1 MRLVPNAILKY
12 FGREGTGAW
21 LFTLSLSLR
30 SCAIKLFYMIDI
42 YLVLFSFLFSCV
54 VTLYAVPSLIKLAY
68 QKRLF
73 DDPALE
79 ERKIHKYRTPNL
91 GGIAVLTS
99 FTFTA
104 CLSISGS
111 VLPYANYIFASGL
124 LIFLVGLKDDLTA
137 LNPYKKF
144 LAQAITA
151 LIVVYFADIR
161 LTSFYGI
168 FGIHDIHPVI
178 SYLFSSLLIVFI
190 INAFNLIDGING
202 LLGSVSMIVS
212 ITFGYIFF
220 RMQEY
225 GLAILA
231 MSMAGSVIGFLRYNA
246 GRARI
251 FMGDAGAYT
260 IGFIVS
266 VLAIQFIELNKVQG
280 ITPVDGSLI
289 QSVPAVAIAILI
301 IPIFDTLRVIVIRL
315 IKGKSPFIADSNHLH
330 HRLLDTGM
338 THTQATLVLS
348 SFNVLMIGIAL
359 SFQQI
364 GTVELLILIGLVA
377 LLMNSMLWLYDVR
390 QVIVQPP
397 TLVVEEDEEK
407 IYQLRD
413 HAREVAEEALQQYEE
428 KQHQN

>member
-1 MRLVPNAILKY
+1 
-12 FGREGTGAW
+12 
-21 LFTLSLSLR
+21 
-30 SCAIKLFYMIDI
+30 MIDI

-54 VTLYAVPSLIKLAY
+54 ITLYAIPSLIKLAY

-104 CLSISGS
+104 CLSISGN

-124 LIFLVGLKDDLTA
+124 LIFLVGLKDDLAA

-144 LAQAITA
+144 LAQSITA

-161 LTSFYGI
+161 LTSFYGV

-178 SYLFSSLLIVFI
+178 SYPFSSLLIVFI

-202 LLGSVSMIVS
+202 LLGSVSLIVS
-212 ITFGYIFF
+212 LTFGYIFF
-220 RMQEY
+220 QMQEY
-225 GLAILA
+225 GLALLSV
-231 MSMAGSVIGFLRYNA
+231 SMAGAVLGFLRFNA

-266 VLAIQFIELNKVQG
+266 VLAIQFIELTKSHEL
-280 ITPVDGSLI
+280 TPVAGTFL
-289 QSVPAVAIAILI
+289 QSVPAIAIAILI
-301 IPIFDTLRVIVIRL
+301 VPIFDTFRVIVIRL
-315 IKGKSPFIADSNHLH
+315 AQGRSPFMADRNHLH

-338 THTQATLVLS
+338 THTQATLALS
-348 SFNVLMIGIAL
+348 SFNVLMIATAL
-359 SFQQI
+359 SFQHI
-364 GTVELLILIGLVA
+364 GTVELLILIGLIA
-377 LLMNSMLWLYDVR
+377 LLMNTMLWLYDVR
-390 QVIVQPP
+390 QALVQSQA
-397 TLVVEEDEEK
+397 LIVEEDQEK
-407 IYQLRD
+407 IFQLRD

>member
-1 MRLVPNAILKY
+1 MV
-12 FGREGTGAW
+12 E
-21 LFTLSLSLR
+21 
-30 SCAIKLFYMIDI
+30 I
-42 YLVLFSFLFSCV
+42 YLLFFSFLFSCII
-54 VTLYAVPSLIKLAY
+54 TLYAVPSLIKLAY
-68 QKRLF
+68 KKRLF

-91 GGIAVLTS
+91 GGIAVLIS
-99 FTFTA
+99 FAFTA
-104 CLSISGS
+104 CLCIPGNI
-111 VLPYANYIFASGL
+111 LPYANYIFASGL
-124 LIFLVGLKDDLTA
+124 LIFSVGLKDDLAA

-144 LAQAITA
+144 LGQTVTA

-161 LTSFYGI
+161 LTSFYGV
-168 FGIHDIHPVI
+168 FGIHDIHPVV
-178 SYLFSSLLIVFI
+178 SYPFTSLLIVFI

-212 ITFGYIFF
+212 LTFGYIFF
-220 RMQEY
+220 RMEEY

-231 MSMAGSVIGFLRYNA
+231 VSMAGSVLGFLRYNL
-246 GRARI
+246 GKARI

-266 VLAIQFIELNKVQG
+266 VLAIQYIELNKPSEV
-280 ITPVDGSLI
+280 TALVDSV
-289 QSVPAVAIAILI
+289 SSAVPAVAIAILI

-315 IKGKSPFIADSNHLH
+315 VQGKSPFMADRNHLH

-338 THTQATLVLS
+338 THTQATLALS
-348 SFNVLMIGIAL
+348 AFNIVMIGTAL
-359 SFQQI
+359 SFQFI

-377 LLMNSMLWLYDVR
+377 LMMNTMLWLYDVR
-390 QVIVQPP
+390 QVIARSQSVG
-397 TLVVEEDEEK
+397 LEDDK
-407 IYQLRD
+407 TIYPLRD

>member
-1 MRLVPNAILKY
+1 MV
-12 FGREGTGAW
+12 E
-21 LFTLSLSLR
+21 
-30 SCAIKLFYMIDI
+30 I
-42 YLVLFSFLFSCV
+42 YLLLFAFLFSCII
-54 VTLYAVPSLIKLAY
+54 TLYAVPSLIKLAY
-68 QKRLF
+68 KKRLF

-91 GGIAVLTS
+91 GGIAVLIS
-99 FTFTA
+99 FAFTA
-104 CLSISGS
+104 CLCIPGNMLS
-111 VLPYANYIFASGL
+111 YANYIFASGL
-124 LIFLVGLKDDLTA
+124 LIFSVGLKDDLAA

-144 LAQAITA
+144 LGQTVTA

-161 LTSFYGI
+161 LTSFYGV
-168 FGIHDIHPVI
+168 FGIHDIHPVV
-178 SYLFSSLLIVFI
+178 SYPFTSLLIVFI

-202 LLGSVSMIVS
+202 LLGSVSMVVS
-212 ITFGYIFF
+212 LTFGYIFF
-220 RMQEY
+220 RMEEY

-231 MSMAGSVIGFLRYNA
+231 FSMAGSVLGFLRYNL
-246 GRARI
+246 GKARI

-266 VLAIQFIELNKVQG
+266 VLAIQFIELNK
-280 ITPVDGSLI
+280 PAEASALVDSF
-289 QSVPAVAIAILI
+289 SRAVPAVAIAILI

-315 IKGKSPFIADSNHLH
+315 AQGKSPFMADRNHLH

-338 THTQATLVLS
+338 THTQATLVLAA
-348 SFNVLMIGIAL
+348 FNVVMIGTAL
-359 SFQQI
+359 TFQFI

-390 QVIVQPP
+390 QVIVRSQS
-397 TLVVEEDEEK
+397 LAAAENEK
-407 IYQLRD
+407 QVYPLRD

>member
-1 MRLVPNAILKY
+1 
-12 FGREGTGAW
+12 
-21 LFTLSLSLR
+21 
-30 SCAIKLFYMIDI
+30 MIDI

-54 VTLYAVPSLIKLAY
+54 ITLYAIPSLIKLAY

-99 FTFTA
+99 FAFTA
-104 CLSISGS
+104 FLCISGNL
-111 VLPYANYIFASGL
+111 LPYANYVFASGL
-124 LIFLVGLKDDLTA
+124 LIFLVGLKDDLAA

-144 LAQAITA
+144 LAQTVTA

-161 LTSFYGI
+161 LTSLYGI
-168 FGIHDIHPVI
+168 FGIQEIHPVI
-178 SYLFSSLLIVFI
+178 SYPFSSLLIVFV

-202 LLGSVSMIVS
+202 LLGTISLIVS
-212 ITFGYIFF
+212 LTFGYLFF

-225 GLAILA
+225 GLALLA
-231 MSMAGSVIGFLRYNA
+231 VSMAGAVLGFLRYNA
-246 GRARI
+246 GKARI

-266 VLAIQFIELNKVQG
+266 VLAIQFIELNKPQQLV
-280 ITPVDGSLI
+280 PVTDSVI
-289 QSVPAVAIAILI
+289 QSVPAVTIAILI
-301 IPIFDTLRVIVIRL
+301 VPIFDTLRVIVIRL
-315 IKGKSPFIADSNHLH
+315 VQGKSPFMADRNHLH

-338 THTQATLVLS
+338 SHTQATIVLS
-348 SFNVLMIGIAL
+348 SFNVLMIGTAL
-359 SFQQI
+359 TFQQI
-364 GTVELLILIGLVA
+364 GTIELLLLIAITA
-377 LLMNSMLWLYDVR
+377 LLMNTMLWLYDVR
-390 QVIVQPP
+390 QAIGQAQPL
-397 TLVVEEDEEK
+397 LVNEDSEK
-407 IYQLRD
+407 IYPLRD

>member
-1 MRLVPNAILKY
+1 MV
-12 FGREGTGAW
+12 E
-21 LFTLSLSLR
+21 
-30 SCAIKLFYMIDI
+30 I
-42 YLVLFSFLFSCV
+42 YLLLFAFLFSCII
-54 VTLYAVPSLIKLAY
+54 TLYAVPSLIKLAY
-68 QKRLF
+68 KKRLF

-91 GGIAVLTS
+91 GGIAVLIS
-99 FTFTA
+99 FAFTA
-104 CLSISGS
+104 CLCIPGNMLS
-111 VLPYANYIFASGL
+111 YANYIFASGL
-124 LIFLVGLKDDLTA
+124 LIFSVGLKDDLAA

-144 LAQAITA
+144 LGQTVTA

-161 LTSFYGI
+161 LTSFYGV
-168 FGIHDIHPVI
+168 FGIHDIHPVV
-178 SYLFSSLLIVFI
+178 SYPFTSLLIVFI

-202 LLGSVSMIVS
+202 LLGSVSMVVS
-212 ITFGYIFF
+212 LTFGYIFF
-220 RMQEY
+220 RMEEY

-231 MSMAGSVIGFLRYNA
+231 FSMAGSVLGFLRYNL
-246 GRARI
+246 GKARI

-266 VLAIQFIELNKVQG
+266 VLAIQFIELNKPG
-280 ITPVDGSLI
+280 EASALVDSF
-289 QSVPAVAIAILI
+289 SRAVPAVAIAILI

-315 IKGKSPFIADSNHLH
+315 AQGKSPFMADRNHLH

-338 THTQATLVLS
+338 THTQATLVLAA
-348 SFNVLMIGIAL
+348 FNVVMIGTAL
-359 SFQQI
+359 TFQFI

-390 QVIVQPP
+390 QVIVRSQS
-397 TLVVEEDEEK
+397 LAAAENEK
-407 IYQLRD
+407 QVYPLRD

>member
-1 MRLVPNAILKY
+1 
-12 FGREGTGAW
+12 
-21 LFTLSLSLR
+21 
-30 SCAIKLFYMIDI
+30 MIDI
-42 YLVLFSFLFSCV
+42 YLVLFSFVFSCV
-54 VTLYAVPSLIKLAY
+54 ITLYAVPSLIKLAY

-99 FTFTA
+99 FAFTA
-104 CLSISGS
+104 CLCISGS
-111 VLPYANYIFASGL
+111 ILPYANYVFASGL
-124 LIFLVGLKDDLTA
+124 LIFLVGLKDDLAA

-144 LAQAITA
+144 LAQSITA

-168 FGIHDIHPVI
+168 FGIYDIHPVV
-178 SYLFSSLLIVFI
+178 SYPFSSLLIVFI

-202 LLGSVSMIVS
+202 LLGSVSLIVS
-212 ITFGYIFF
+212 LTFGYIFF
-220 RMQEY
+220 QMQQF
-225 GLAILA
+225 GLALLA
-231 MSMAGSVIGFLRYNA
+231 VSMAGSVLGFLRYNA
-246 GRARI
+246 GKARI

-266 VLAIQFIELNKVQG
+266 VLAIQFIELNKIQETALGETV
-280 ITPVDGSLI
+280 VDA
-289 QSVPAVAIAILI
+289 VPAVAIAILI

-315 IKGKSPFIADSNHLH
+315 VQGKSPFMADRNHLH

-338 THTQATLVLS
+338 THTQATMVLS
-348 SFNVLMIGIAL
+348 SFNILMIGAAL
-359 SFQQI
+359 SFQHI
-364 GTVELLILIGLVA
+364 GTIELLILIALVA
-377 LLMNSMLWLYDVR
+377 LLMNTMLWLYDVR
-390 QVIVQPP
+390 QVIVQSQP
-397 TLVVEEDEEK
+397 LVVEEDNEK

>member
-1 MRLVPNAILKY
+1 MV
-12 FGREGTGAW
+12 E
-21 LFTLSLSLR
+21 
-30 SCAIKLFYMIDI
+30 I
-42 YLVLFSFLFSCV
+42 YLLFFSFLFSCII
-54 VTLYAVPSLIKLAY
+54 TLYAVPSLIKLAY
-68 QKRLF
+68 KKRLF

-91 GGIAVLTS
+91 GGIAVLIS
-99 FTFTA
+99 FAFTA
-104 CLSISGS
+104 CLCIPGNI
-111 VLPYANYIFASGL
+111 LPYANYIFASGL
-124 LIFLVGLKDDLTA
+124 LIFSVGLKDDLAA

-144 LAQAITA
+144 LGQTVTA

-161 LTSFYGI
+161 LTSFYGV
-168 FGIHDIHPVI
+168 FGIHDIHPVV
-178 SYLFSSLLIVFI
+178 SYPFTSLLIVFI

-212 ITFGYIFF
+212 LTFGYIFF
-220 RMQEY
+220 RMEEY

-231 MSMAGSVIGFLRYNA
+231 VSMAGSVLGFLRYNL
-246 GRARI
+246 GKARI

-266 VLAIQFIELNKVQG
+266 VLAIQFIELNKPSEV
-280 ITPVDGSLI
+280 TALVDSVGNA
-289 QSVPAVAIAILI
+289 VPAVAIAILI

-315 IKGKSPFIADSNHLH
+315 VQGKSPFMADRNHLH

-338 THTQATLVLS
+338 THTQATLALS
-348 SFNVLMIGIAL
+348 AFNIVMIGTAL
-359 SFQQI
+359 SFQFI

-377 LLMNSMLWLYDVR
+377 LMMNTMLWLYDVR
-390 QVIVQPP
+390 QVIARSQSVG
-397 TLVVEEDEEK
+397 LEDDK
-407 IYQLRD
+407 TIYPLRD

>member
-1 MRLVPNAILKY
+1 M
-12 FGREGTGAW
+12 F
-21 LFTLSLSLR
+21 
-30 SCAIKLFYMIDI
+30 
-42 YLVLFSFLFSCV
+42 FSFLFSCII
-54 VTLYAVPSLIKLAY
+54 TLYAVPSLIKLAY
-68 QKRLF
+68 KKRLF

-91 GGIAVLTS
+91 GGIAVLIS
-99 FTFTA
+99 FAFTA
-104 CLSISGS
+104 CLCIPGNI
-111 VLPYANYIFASGL
+111 LPYANYIFASGL
-124 LIFLVGLKDDLTA
+124 LIFSVGLKDDLAA

-144 LAQAITA
+144 LGQTVTA

-161 LTSFYGI
+161 LTSFYGV
-168 FGIHDIHPVI
+168 FGIHDIHPVV
-178 SYLFSSLLIVFI
+178 SYPFTSLLIVFI

-212 ITFGYIFF
+212 LTFGYIFF
-220 RMQEY
+220 RMEEY

-231 MSMAGSVIGFLRYNA
+231 VSMAGSVLGFLRYNL
-246 GRARI
+246 GKARI

-266 VLAIQFIELNKVQG
+266 VLAIQFIELNKPSEV
-280 ITPVDGSLI
+280 TALVDSVGNA
-289 QSVPAVAIAILI
+289 VPAVAIAILI

-315 IKGKSPFIADSNHLH
+315 VQGKSPFMADRNHLH

-338 THTQATLVLS
+338 THTQATLALS
-348 SFNVLMIGIAL
+348 AFNIVMIGTAL
-359 SFQQI
+359 SFQFI

-377 LLMNSMLWLYDVR
+377 LMMNTMLWLYDVR
-390 QVIVQPP
+390 QVIARSQSVG
-397 TLVVEEDEEK
+397 LEDDK
-407 IYQLRD
+407 TIYPLRD

>member
-1 MRLVPNAILKY
+1 
-12 FGREGTGAW
+12 
-21 LFTLSLSLR
+21 
-30 SCAIKLFYMIDI
+30 MIDI
-42 YLVLFSFLFSCV
+42 YLVIFSFLFSCV
-54 VTLYAVPSLIKLAY
+54 ITLYAVPSMIKLAY

-99 FTFTA
+99 FAFTT
-104 CLSISGS
+104 CLCISGNI
-111 VLPYANYIFASGL
+111 LPYANYIFASGL
-124 LIFLVGLKDDLTA
+124 LIFLVGLKDDLAA

-144 LAQAITA
+144 LAQTVTA
-151 LIVVYFADIR
+151 LIVIHFSDIR

-168 FGIHDIHPVI
+168 FGIQEIHTAV

-202 LLGSVSMIVS
+202 LLGSVGLIVCL
-212 ITFGYIFF
+212 TFGVVFF
-220 RMQEY
+220 QMREH
-225 GLAILA
+225 GLALLA
-231 MSMAGSVIGFLRYNA
+231 ISMAGSILGFLRYNA

-260 IGFIVS
+260 IGFVIS
-266 VLAIQFIELNKVQG
+266 VLAIQFMELNKA
-280 ITPVDGSLI
+280 IDSEMAGSFVH
-289 QSVPAVAIAILI
+289 SVPAVAIAILI
-301 IPIFDTLRVIVIRL
+301 IPIFDTLRVVVIRL
-315 IKGKSPFIADSNHLH
+315 TQGKSPFIADRNHLH

-348 SFNVLMIGIAL
+348 GFNVVIIGFAL
-359 SFQQI
+359 FFQHI
-364 GTVELLILIGLVA
+364 GTTELLIFIVLMA
-377 LLMNSMLWLYDVR
+377 LLMNMMLWLYDVR
-390 QVIVQPP
+390 QAIVQSQ
-397 TLVVEEDEEK
+397 TLANDEDAAG

-413 HAREVAEEALQQYEE
+413 HAREVAKEALQQYEE

>member
-1 MRLVPNAILKY
+1 
-12 FGREGTGAW
+12 
-21 LFTLSLSLR
+21 
-30 SCAIKLFYMIDI
+30 MIEI
-42 YLVLFSFLFSCV
+42 YLVLFSFLFSCII
-54 VTLYAVPSLIKLAY
+54 TLYAVPSLIKLAY
-68 QKRLF
+68 KKRLF

-79 ERKIHKYRTPNL
+79 ERKIHKYSTPNL

-99 FTFTA
+99 FAFTA
-104 CLSISGS
+104 CLCIPGNI
-111 VLPYANYIFASGL
+111 LPYANYIFASGL
-124 LIFLVGLKDDLTA
+124 LIFLVGLKDDLAA

-144 LAQAITA
+144 LAQTITA

-161 LTSFYGI
+161 LTSFYGV
-168 FGIHDIHPVI
+168 FGIYDIHPVV
-178 SYLFSSLLIVFI
+178 SYPFSSLLIVFI

-202 LLGSVSMIVS
+202 LLGSVSMIVGL
-212 ITFGYIFF
+212 TFGYIFF
-220 RMQEY
+220 QMEEY

-231 MSMAGSVIGFLRYNA
+231 ISMAGSVLGFLRFNL
-246 GRARI
+246 GKARI

-266 VLAIQFIELNKVQG
+266 VLAIQFIELNKASEAA
-280 ITPVDGSLI
+280 SLVNSFSH
-289 QSVPAVAIAILI
+289 SVPAVAIAILI

-315 IKGKSPFIADSNHLH
+315 TQGKSPFIADRNHLH

-348 SFNVLMIGIAL
+348 AFNILMIGTAL
-359 SFQQI
+359 SFQFI

-377 LLMNSMLWLYDVR
+377 LLMNTMLWLYDVR
-390 QVIVQPP
+390 QVIARTQTVAID
-397 TLVVEEDEEK
+397 EDDK
-407 IYQLRD
+407 IYPLRD

>member
-1 MRLVPNAILKY
+1 
-12 FGREGTGAW
+12 
-21 LFTLSLSLR
+21 
-30 SCAIKLFYMIDI
+30 MIDI
-42 YLVLFSFLFSCV
+42 YLVIFSFLFSCV
-54 VTLYAVPSLIKLAY
+54 ITLYAVPSMIKLAY

-99 FTFTA
+99 FAFTA
-104 CLSISGS
+104 CLCISGNL
-111 VLPYANYIFASGL
+111 LPYANYIFASGL
-124 LIFLVGLKDDLTA
+124 LIFLVGLKDDLAA

-144 LAQAITA
+144 LAQSITA

-161 LTSFYGI
+161 LTSFYGV
-168 FGIHDIHPVI
+168 FGIQDIHPVI

-202 LLGSVSMIVS
+202 LLGSVSVIVS
-212 ITFGYIFF
+212 LTFGYVFF
-220 RMQEY
+220 RMEEH
-225 GLAILA
+225 GLALLA
-231 MSMAGSVIGFLRYNA
+231 ISMAGSILGFLRYNA

-260 IGFIVS
+260 IGFIIS
-266 VLAIQFIELNKVQG
+266 VLAIQFIELNKAQDAG
-280 ITPVDGSLI
+280 LTGSFV

-301 IPIFDTLRVIVIRL
+301 IPIFDTLRVVVIRL
-315 IKGKSPFIADSNHLH
+315 SQGKSPFIADRNHLH

-338 THTQATLVLS
+338 NHTQATLVLS
-348 SFNVLMIGIAL
+348 GFNLLIIGFAL
-359 SFQQI
+359 SFQHI
-364 GTVELLILIGLVA
+364 GTVELLLFIGLMA
-377 LLMNSMLWLYDVR
+377 LLLNTMLWLYDVR
-390 QVIVQPP
+390 QAIMQSQAQAA
-397 TLVVEEDEEK
+397 DEVDNEK

-413 HAREVAEEALQQYEE
+413 HAREMTEGPLQQYEE

>member
-1 MRLVPNAILKY
+1 
-12 FGREGTGAW
+12 
-21 LFTLSLSLR
+21 
-30 SCAIKLFYMIDI
+30 MIDI
-42 YLVLFSFLFSCV
+42 YLVLFSFLFSCII
-54 VTLYAVPSLIKLAY
+54 TLYAVPSLIKLAY

-99 FTFTA
+99 FAFTA
-104 CLSISGS
+104 CLCVPGSI
-111 VLPYANYIFASGL
+111 LPYANYIFASGL
-124 LIFLVGLKDDLTA
+124 LIFLVGLKDDLAA

-144 LAQAITA
+144 LAQSITA

-161 LTSFYGI
+161 LTSFYGV
-168 FGIHDIHPVI
+168 FGIHEIDPVV
-178 SYLFSSLLIVFI
+178 SYPFSTLLIVFI

-202 LLGSVSMIVS
+202 LLGSVSLVVS
-212 ITFGYIFF
+212 LTFGYIFF
-220 RMQEY
+220 QMQEY

-231 MSMAGSVIGFLRYNA
+231 VSMAGSVLGFLRYNV
-246 GRARI
+246 GKARI

-260 IGFIVS
+260 IGFIIS
-266 VLAIQFIELNKVQG
+266 VLAIQFIELNKPSEIIPLVESFG
-280 ITPVDGSLI
+280 
-289 QSVPAVAIAILI
+289 QSVPAIAIAILI

-315 IKGKSPFIADSNHLH
+315 VQGKSPFMADRNHLH

-338 THTQATLVLS
+338 THTQATMVLS
-348 SFNVLMIGIAL
+348 AFNILMIGTAL
-359 SFQQI
+359 SFQYI

-377 LLMNSMLWLYDVR
+377 LLMNTMLWLYDVR
-390 QVIVQPP
+390 QVIVQSQP
-397 TLVVEEDEEK
+397 LIVEEDSEK
-407 IYQLRD
+407 VYQLHD

>member
-1 MRLVPNAILKY
+1 
-12 FGREGTGAW
+12 
-21 LFTLSLSLR
+21 
-30 SCAIKLFYMIDI
+30 MIDI
-42 YLVLFSFLFSCV
+42 YLVIFSFLFSCV
-54 VTLYAVPSLIKLAY
+54 ITLYAVPSMIKLAY

-99 FTFTA
+99 FAFTA
-104 CLSISGS
+104 CLCISGNL
-111 VLPYANYIFASGL
+111 LPYANYIFASGL
-124 LIFLVGLKDDLTA
+124 LIFLVGLKDDLAA

-144 LAQAITA
+144 LAQSITA

-161 LTSFYGI
+161 LTSFYGV
-168 FGIHDIHPVI
+168 FGIQDIHPVI

-202 LLGSVSMIVS
+202 LLGSVSVIVS
-212 ITFGYIFF
+212 LTFGYVFF
-220 RMQEY
+220 RMEEH
-225 GLAILA
+225 GLALLA
-231 MSMAGSVIGFLRYNA
+231 ISMAGSILGFLRYNA

-260 IGFIVS
+260 IGFIIS
-266 VLAIQFIELNKVQG
+266 VLAIQFIELNKAQDAG
-280 ITPVDGSLI
+280 LTGSFV

-301 IPIFDTLRVIVIRL
+301 IPIFDTLRVVVIRL
-315 IKGKSPFIADSNHLH
+315 SQGKSPFIADRNHLH

-338 THTQATLVLS
+338 NHTQATLVLS
-348 SFNVLMIGIAL
+348 GFNLLIIGFAL
-359 SFQQI
+359 SFQHI
-364 GTVELLILIGLVA
+364 GTIELLLFIGLMA
-377 LLMNSMLWLYDVR
+377 LLLNTMLWLYDVR
-390 QVIVQPP
+390 QAIMQSQAQAA
-397 TLVVEEDEEK
+397 DEVDNEK

-413 HAREVAEEALQQYEE
+413 HAREMTEGPLQQYEE

>member
-1 MRLVPNAILKY
+1 
-12 FGREGTGAW
+12 
-21 LFTLSLSLR
+21 
-30 SCAIKLFYMIDI
+30 MIDI
-42 YLVLFSFLFSCV
+42 YLVLFSFLFSCII
-54 VTLYAVPSLIKLAY
+54 TLYAVPSLIKLAY

-99 FTFTA
+99 FVFTA
-104 CLSISGS
+104 CLCISGNT
-111 VLPYANYIFASGL
+111 LPYANYIFASGL
-124 LIFLVGLKDDLTA
+124 LIFLVGLKDDLSA

-144 LAQAITA
+144 LAQSITA
-151 LIVVYFADIR
+151 LIVVHFADIR
-161 LTSFYGI
+161 LTGFYGV
-168 FGIHDIHPVI
+168 FGIYDIHPVV
-178 SYLFSSLLIVFI
+178 SYPFSCLLIVFI

-202 LLGSVSMIVS
+202 LLGSVSVIVS
-212 ITFGYIFF
+212 LTFGYIFF
-220 RMQEY
+220 KMGEY
-225 GLAILA
+225 GLTLLAI
-231 MSMAGSVIGFLRYNA
+231 SMAGSVLGFLRYNA
-246 GRARI
+246 GKARI

-266 VLAIQFIELNKVQG
+266 VLAIQFIELNNGQHVPAV
-280 ITPVDGSLI
+280 TDHVV

-315 IKGKSPFIADSNHLH
+315 VQGRSPFMADRNHLH

-348 SFNVLMIGIAL
+348 SFNILMIGTAL
-359 SFQQI
+359 SFQHI
-364 GTVELLILIGLVA
+364 GTIELLILIALIA
-377 LLMNSMLWLYDVR
+377 LLTNTMLWLYDVR
-390 QVIVQPP
+390 QVIIQPQAIA
-397 TLVVEEDEEK
+397 VKDDGDK